1 MMEGHLW
8 GPHPNPLLHPSP
20 AAAPQ
25 TTPRH
30 SAVVKQECYTI
41 QIQQGGTSKV
51 ATELVIWSVSSA
63 SVEQGAVKD
72 YLSVFL

>member
-20 AAAPQ
+20 AAVPQ

-51 ATELVIWSVSSA
+51 ATELVI
-63 SVEQGAVKD
+63 
-72 YLSVFL
+72 